1 MENTNFIL
9 LFFLILL
16 NINLDF
22 GQEINIVNP
31 VFIPVMEGGW
41 VDIIVN
47 FNQSMINDD
56 IKNLTLV
63 HSSGTKFT
71 LNGRASDDEDDINKL
86 FFYFNYDSDFLNN
99 ENMKTGYYQIYY
111 GIHNITF
118 KDKILIYKS
127 EIILIEP
134 TIRYFLDSGSGKI
147 NALFEFL
154 KGDISKDQIN
164 RIEYYNDENPNNKN
178 NILISDYN
186 VNEKGTALNISFDR
200 ADNVAKFSF
209 SLYPTT
215 DENTNNP
222 ITFHIYFQDF
232 DVKYEA
238 VYFNQS
244 VNSAIGFLK
253 LEFKPNQFRESSF
266 SLEYTNEENYVDIQK
281 KNFTELGN
289 WKYMYYFN
297 INTKPLPG
305 KIIIK
310 YNHNNNNQERPIY
323 MITYQTDADK
333 CYLHGEIKTFE
344 ITFHKINE
352 MQFTHS
358 VYFNYLNGALFT
370 PNDQNTNSP
379 RYSYSLQMLASGTY
393 NLYSRIST
401 LNSEENNPIDNSTLM
416 VRISK
421 DPKLSNSTEDVIFTR
436 FNEAQ
441 YMYFSM
447 SGADY
452 INEIFLYNNDRTITL
467 YKDQNCSID
476 NTMFS
481 CKFTDLSD
489 SYIGNYSV
497 NYTSDCNNKKLR
509 VGGKRIRIER
519 GIFLREINPKYCY
532 LDTIDTTEVTL
543 TFTYNIDSNINIS
556 FCKVKDNTCSEQKIN
571 SVPNTPTTWI
581 IISNLFNLTND
592 TYYIKTTIKNLTIE
606 NKQIKFKVLNRHKFN
621 FNHHYFVKN
630 DSIPENKLHI
640 TKLFQDIDKSIC
652 VIQSSDQ
659 KNLSQNTDCNNFTY
673 EINTASS
680 NMITFRYLDRD
691 IDVFIPINDS
701 IYVVDNINNLLSFDW
716 KNCYYYNFSL
726 LNSFRPNYNFIQKIF
741 LVNNASGEKK
751 IEFNK
756 VENNDNN
763 NNIFELN
770 EANQNEIIGN
780 ELDLFISE
788 GTIDTKTYLYKS
800 KITLSY
806 INVPEYVMYPNRI
819 ISFTN
824 ISCNLCDSTF
834 KMINNSNNFNIENG
848 CNYYQN
854 NSMTIQG
861 NNIYVDGFKYYKY
874 SVNDKIIKSYN
885 NSTLLTFVSNNLN
898 RSAFGV
904 SYTDENDTF
913 LKVDIENRNRE
924 FYFKLINDLVI
935 HKLINGKIYD
945 TIILNRTHNLNINE
959 PFYNLSFFIE
969 KGNYDLYI
977 DYITRTKQNWEN
989 VENNTLY
996 YFFNR

>member
-47 FNQSMINDD
+47 FNQSMKNDD
-56 IKNLTLV
+56 IKNLTLA

-71 LNGRASDDEDDINKL
+71 LSGRESDDEDDINKL

-99 ENMKTGYYQIYY
+99 ENMKTGYYQIFY

-134 TIRYFLDSGSGKI
+134 TIRYFLDSGGGKI

-164 RIEYYNDENPNNKN
+164 RIEYYNDENPNNKKN
-178 NILISDYN
+178 VSIYDYN
-186 VNEKGTALNISFDR
+186 VNEKGTALNISFVR
-200 ADNVAKFSF
+200 AGNVAKFSF

-253 LEFKPNQFRESSF
+253 LEFKPKYFQESSF

-281 KNFTELGN
+281 INFTELGN
-289 WKYMYYFN
+289 EKYMYYFN

-441 YMYFSM
+441 YMYFNM

-680 NMITFRYLDRD
+680 NMITFRYLDKD

-741 LVNNASGEKK
+741 LVNNASGEKR

-780 ELDLFISE
+780 ELDLF
-788 GTIDTKTYLYKS
+788 
-800 KITLSY
+800 
-806 INVPEYVMYPNRI
+806 
-819 ISFTN
+819 
-824 ISCNLCDSTF
+824 
-834 KMINNSNNFNIENG
+834 
-848 CNYYQN
+848 
-854 NSMTIQG
+854 
-861 NNIYVDGFKYYKY
+861 
-874 SVNDKIIKSYN
+874 
-885 NSTLLTFVSNNLN
+885 
-898 RSAFGV
+898 
-904 SYTDENDTF
+904 
-913 LKVDIENRNRE
+913 
-924 FYFKLINDLVI
+924 
-935 HKLINGKIYD
+935 
-945 TIILNRTHNLNINE
+945 
-959 PFYNLSFFIE
+959 
-969 KGNYDLYI
+969 
-977 DYITRTKQNWEN
+977 
-989 VENNTLY
+989 
-996 YFFNR
+996 